1 MKRYNPTAPKPI
13 TGLTCVD
20 IFSGAGGLAEGFR
33 QAGFNVIS
41 GSDIDPYASK
51 TFRANFPEAS
61 YFEGNIAD
69 LRGSR
74 ILKTADLT
82 AGEIDCLIGGPPCQA
97 FSYNSHL
104 RTHRG
109 VIAGLFREYL
119 RLVQELNPR
128 YLVMENVPGILSIG
142 NGGVVGEIASYLG
155 ALGYETDGR
164 ILYAEDFGVPQ
175 QRRRMIFIA
184 SRVGLPAE
192 IFPMGSHGPA
202 PKPIQ
207 NELVHRWEPEE
218 HAERLIRVWSAIGD
232 LPAKPETVDATEA
245 VGYRKAAWCDFQHYV
260 REGSP
265 GVLNHHTVGLGRTMM
280 ARIKHVPQGGSW
292 RDIPR
297 RLLPAGMKRAK
308 KSCHT
313 KRYGRLA
320 PNDLACTLLTKC
332 DPHWSCYIHPDED
345 RVITVR
351 EAARLQS
358 FPDRFKFFGPQLP
371 QYRLVGNS
379 VPPLL
384 ARAIAQSLLA
394 YEGSCRRF
402 IRKSKAQYRGL
413 DAEPRWRCS
422 LIQCIRNHPEPISGP
437 RSRTRLHY
445 CLLGS
450 RPSPR
455 S

>member
-1 MKRYNPTAPKPI
+1 VVRLSRFGKINFAGAKLSKLRQIKQLTYFTLCLQAYDHLNVLPFRVKRFSPTAPKPI
-13 TGLTCVD
+13 TSLTCVD
-20 IFSGAGGLAEGFR
+20 IFSGGGGLAEGFR
-33 QAGFNVIS
+33 QAGFDIIS

-69 LRGSR
+69 LRGNR
-74 ILKTADLT
+74 ILSAAGLA

-109 VIAGLFREYL
+109 TIAGLFREYL
-119 RLVQELNPR
+119 RLVRELKPR
-128 YLVMENVPGILSIG
+128 YLVMENVPGILSVG
-142 NGGVVGEIASYLG
+142 NGGVVGEIASHLG
-155 ALGYETDGR
+155 SLGYETDGR

-192 IFPMGSHGPA
+192 IFPSGSHGPA
-202 PKPIQ
+202 PKPAV
-207 NELVHRWEPEE
+207 NRFVHRWERDSEAPSG
-218 HAERLIRVWSAIGD
+218 RLVRVWSAIGD
-232 LPAKPETVDATEA
+232 LPTKPTAVEAEA
-245 VGYRKAAWCDFQHYV
+245 VGYRARPWCDFQRYARV
-260 REGSP
+260 GSC
-265 GVLNHHTVGLGRTMM
+265 GVLNHHTVGFGRTML

-320 PNDLACTLLTKC
+320 PKDLACTLLTKC
-332 DPHWSCYIHPDED
+332 DPHWGCYIHPDED
-345 RVITVR
+345 RVLTVR

-358 FPDRFKFFGPQLP
+358 FPDRFKFQGPQLA
-371 QYRLVGNS
+371 QYKLVGNS
-379 VPPLL
+379 VPPPFLL
-384 ARAIAQSLLA
+384 VPLAIQSLPST
-394 YEGSCRRF
+394 G
-402 IRKSKAQYRGL
+402 
-413 DAEPRWRCS
+413 
-422 LIQCIRNHPEPISGP
+422 
-437 RSRTRLHY
+437 RLK
-445 CLLGS
+445 
-450 RPSPR
+450 
-455 S
+455 